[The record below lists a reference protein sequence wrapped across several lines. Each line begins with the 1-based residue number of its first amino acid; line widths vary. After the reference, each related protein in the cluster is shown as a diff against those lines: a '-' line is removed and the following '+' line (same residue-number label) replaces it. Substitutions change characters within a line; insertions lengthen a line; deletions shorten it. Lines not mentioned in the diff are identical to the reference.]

1 MEFQY
6 FIIFGTISIVVL
18 VLTFIIFKLQ
28 SSVSD
33 LRYELKLGRINCQK
47 DLDRLEDKVNQIV
60 QRDSQTYSNEI
71 IRLEKLHK
79 SLTKLVD
86 SKEDELRNNLTLLKD

>member
-33 LRYELKLGRINCQK
+33 LRYELKLGKINCQK
-47 DLDRLEDKVNQIV
+47 DLDRLEDKINQIV
-60 QRDSQTYSNEI
+60 LKDSETYSREI
-71 IRLEKLHK
+71 EKLEQLHK
-79 SLTKLVD
+79 SLIKLVD
-86 SKEDELRNNLTLLKD
+86 DKEQENRMHRTLLKD

>member
-47 DLDRLEDKVNQIV
+47 DLDRLEDKINQIV
-60 QRDSQTYSNEI
+60 VKDSDTYSREI
-71 IRLEKLHK
+71 EKLEQLHK
-79 SLTKLVD
+79 SLIKLVD
-86 SKEDELRNNLTLLKD
+86 DKEQENRMHRTLLKD

>member
-18 VLTFIIFKLQ
+18 VLTFTIFKLQ

-33 LRYELKLGRINCQK
+33 LRYELKLGKINCQK

-60 QRDSQTYSNEI
+60 QKDSQTYSNEI

-86 SKEDELRNNLTLLKD
+86 SKEDELRNNHKLLKD

>member
-1 MEFQY
+1 MEFEY
-6 FIIFGTISIVVL
+6 FITFGSISIVVL

-33 LRYELKLGRINCQK
+33 LRYELKLGKMNCQK
-47 DLDRLEDKVNQIV
+47 DLDRLEDKINQIV
-60 QRDSQTYSNEI
+60 QKDSQTYANEI

-86 SKEDELRNNLTLLKD
+86 SKEIEYINKHKLLNG

>member
-33 LRYELKLGRINCQK
+33 LRYELKLGKINCQK
-47 DLDRLEDKVNQIV
+47 DLDRLEDKINQIV
-60 QRDSQTYSNEI
+60 LKDSDTYSREI
-71 IRLEKLHK
+71 EKLEQLHK
-79 SLTKLVD
+79 SLIKLVD
-86 SKEDELRNNLTLLKD
+86 DKEQENRMHRTLLKD

>member
-33 LRYELKLGRINCQK
+33 LRYELKLGKINCQK
-47 DLDRLEDKVNQIV
+47 DLDRLEDKINQIV
-60 QRDSQTYSNEI
+60 LKDSDTYSMEI
-71 IRLEKLHK
+71 EKLEQLHK
-79 SLTKLVD
+79 SLIKLVD
-86 SKEDELRNNLTLLKD
+86 DKEQENRMHRTLLKD

>member
-18 VLTFIIFKLQ
+18 VLTLTIFKLQ

-33 LRYELKLGRINCQK
+33 LRYELKLGKINCQK
-47 DLDRLEDKVNQIV
+47 DLDRLEDKINQIV
-60 QRDSQTYSNEI
+60 LKDSETYSREI
-71 IRLEKLHK
+71 EKLEQLHK
-79 SLTKLVD
+79 SLIKLVD
-86 SKEDELRNNLTLLKD
+86 DKEQENRMHRTLLKD

>member
-33 LRYELKLGRINCQK
+33 LRYELKLGKINCQK
-47 DLDRLEDKVNQIV
+47 DLDRLEDKINQIV
-60 QRDSQTYSNEI
+60 LKDSDTHSREI
-71 IRLEKLHK
+71 EKLEQLHK
-79 SLTKLVD
+79 SLIKLVD
-86 SKEDELRNNLTLLKD
+86 DKEQENRMHRTLLKD

>member
-1 MEFQY
+1 MEFEY
-6 FIIFGTISIVVL
+6 FITFGSISIVVL

-33 LRYELKLGRINCQK
+33 LRYELKLAKMNCQK
-47 DLDRLEDKVNQIV
+47 DLDRLEDKINQIV
-60 QRDSQTYSNEI
+60 HRDSQIYSNEI

-86 SKEDELRNNLTLLKD
+86 SKEDEIKNNRKLLND

>member
-33 LRYELKLGRINCQK
+33 LRYELKLGKINCQK

-86 SKEDELRNNLTLLKD
+86 SKEDELRNNRKLLKD

>member
-33 LRYELKLGRINCQK
+33 LRYELKLGKINCQK
-47 DLDRLEDKVNQIV
+47 DLDRLEDKINQIV
-60 QRDSQTYSNEI
+60 VIDSETYSREI
-71 IRLEKLHK
+71 EKLEQLHK
-79 SLTKLVD
+79 SLIKLVD
-86 SKEDELRNNLTLLKD
+86 DKEQENRMHRTLLKD

>member
-33 LRYELKLGRINCQK
+33 LRYELKLGKINCQK
-47 DLDRLEDKVNQIV
+47 DMDRLEDKINQIV
-60 QRDSQTYSNEI
+60 LKDSDTYSREI
-71 IRLEKLHK
+71 EKLEHLHK
-79 SLTKLVD
+79 SLIKLVD
-86 SKEDELRNNLTLLKD
+86 DKEQENRMHRTLLKD

>member
-33 LRYELKLGRINCQK
+33 LRYELKLGKINCQK
-47 DLDRLEDKVNQIV
+47 DLDRLEDKINQIV
-60 QRDSQTYSNEI
+60 VKDSDTYSREI
-71 IRLEKLHK
+71 EKLEQLHK

-86 SKEDELRNNLTLLKD
+86 TKEDELRNNHKLLKD

>member
-33 LRYELKLGRINCQK
+33 LRYELKLGKINCQK
-47 DLDRLEDKVNQIV
+47 DLDRLEDKINQIV
-60 QRDSQTYSNEI
+60 LKDADTYSREI
-71 IRLEKLHK
+71 EKLEQLHK
-79 SLTKLVD
+79 SLIKLVD
-86 SKEDELRNNLTLLKD
+86 DKEQENRMHRTLLKD

>member
-47 DLDRLEDKVNQIV
+47 DMDRLEDKVNQIV

-86 SKEDELRNNLTLLKD
+86 SKEDELRNNHKLLKD

>member
-47 DLDRLEDKVNQIV
+47 DMDRLEDKINQIV